1 MLKTILGS
9 RYHPRYLVPPLFRT
23 IASFIHRVVI
33 ELRPNRG
40 VFCLE
45 KLLQGHSPLRVVRQ
59 QDDKVVRQ
67 LGEECADWL
76 QVLTQM
82 RELEELEDRLIHGF
96 AFPYG
101 RVTLS

>member
-1 MLKTILGS
+1 M
-9 RYHPRYLVPPLFRT
+9 T

-33 ELRPNRG
+33 ELRPDRG

-67 LGEECADWL
+67 FGEECADWL